1 VDLIAPLS
9 HQMSILA
16 QASTGEAF
24 GPVVSIVS
32 ALGGTGFAVW
42 YAWYMTT
49 TQIPRINSE
58 HRSAVAQLVAEFR
71 MEQKETRE
79 LFQHSL
85 AMIER
90 DGERNAMAIDRLC
103 DKLGHPGPLAVK
115 TDSVVIKGRD
125 SDPSV
130 NVVRDKR

>member
-1 VDLIAPLS
+1 MELLAPLS
-9 HQMSILA
+9 HQAFLVA
-16 QASTGEAF
+16 QASADGIGSVAAIVTALTG
-24 GPVVSIVS
+24 S
-32 ALGGTGFAVW
+32 GFAVW

-49 TQIPRINSE
+49 TQIPRINAE
-58 HRSAVAQLVAEFR
+58 HRDAVAQLVAEFR

-103 DKLGHPGPLAVK
+103 DKLGHPGPLSVK
-115 TDSVVIKGRD
+115 ADSVVIKGRD

-130 NVVRDKR
+130 NVTRG

>member
-1 VDLIAPLS
+1 VDLIAPLA
-9 HQMSILA
+9 HQAILA
-16 QASTGEAF
+16 QASTDGIGA
-24 GPVVSIVS
+24 IAAIAT
-32 ALGGTGFAVW
+32 ALTGSGFAVW

-49 TQIPRINSE
+49 TQIPRINLE
-58 HRSAVAQLVAEFR
+58 HRDAIKDLVAEFR
-71 MEQKETRE
+71 AEQKETRE
-79 LFQHSL
+79 LFTHSL

-90 DGERNAMAIDRLC
+90 DGERNAMAIDKLC

-130 NVVRDKR
+130 NVVREKR

>member
-1 VDLIAPLS
+1 MGLIA
-9 HQMSILA
+9 ILA
-16 QASTGEAF
+16 QVPTDGSVGTITAIVTALTG
-24 GPVVSIVS
+24 S
-32 ALGGTGFAVW
+32 GFAVW

-49 TQIPRINSE
+49 TQIPRINAE
-58 HRSAVAQLVAEFR
+58 HRQAVTNLVAEFR
-71 MEQKETRE
+71 AEQKETRE

-125 SDPSV
+125 SDPKM
-130 NVVRDKR
+130 NVSREK